1 MPHLTLEYSANV
13 ESLDVQRC
21 LLELNRA
28 LAATG
33 QFVEVDTKSRALRFD
48 EHAVGIVAEPRGF
61 IHVKLSLLSGR
72 TVDVKR
78 QLSSTLLDTLRQ
90 VCGNENRLHLQ
101 LCVQIL
107 EIERDTYAK
116 ATLDPRAPARSG

>member
-1 MPHLTLEYSANV
+1 MPHLTLEYSANL
-13 ESLDVQRC
+13 ETLDVPRC

-28 LAATG
+28 LVASG
-33 QFVEVDTKSRALRFD
+33 QFAEVDIKSRALRFD
-48 EHAVGIVAEPRGF
+48 EHAVGVVAEPRAF

-78 QLSSTLLDTLRQ
+78 RISATLLECLRQ
-90 VCGNENRLHLQ
+90 LCGNENRLHLQ

-107 EIERDTYAK
+107 EI
-116 ATLDPRAPARSG
+116 